1 MSSESYMGMQVNF
14 DYIPLRL
21 MYPKNLPELP
31 SLAGSLSDLYLL
43 EEDATSLLASENQY
57 MPLSQMGK
65 ESNRDFHIFYM
76 TVVCPWHHLFLP

>member
-1 MSSESYMGMQVNF
+1 MNF
-14 DYIPLRL
+14 DCILL
-21 MYPKNLPELP
+21 CLLYPRNLPELQ

-43 EEDATSLLASENQY
+43 EEDTTSRLASEHQY